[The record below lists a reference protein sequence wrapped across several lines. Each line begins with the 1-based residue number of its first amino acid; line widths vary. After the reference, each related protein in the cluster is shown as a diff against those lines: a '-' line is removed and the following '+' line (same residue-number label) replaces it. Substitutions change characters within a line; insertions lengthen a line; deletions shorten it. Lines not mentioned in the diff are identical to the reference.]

1 MVVILWRIE
10 GAAEDITT
18 RKTTGQIEGNIM
30 AASMDEGA
38 IAGTGGTV
46 CVQAE
51 NYPHPIF
58 K

>member
-1 MVVILWRIE
+1 
-10 GAAEDITT
+10 
-18 RKTTGQIEGNIM
+18 
-30 AASMDEGA
+30 MDEGA